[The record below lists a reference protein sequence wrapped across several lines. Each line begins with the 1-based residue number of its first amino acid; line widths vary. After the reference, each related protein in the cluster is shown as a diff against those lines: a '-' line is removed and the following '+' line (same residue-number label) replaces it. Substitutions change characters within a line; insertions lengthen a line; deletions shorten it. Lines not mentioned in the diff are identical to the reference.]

1 MNISIVEEK
10 KNKLVFEIDGMGH
23 TFINLLKTELWN
35 DEHVKIATY
44 TIRHPTVSKPKIIV
58 ETDGDE
64 SPRNAITSAVAR
76 LKKTSEKFKK
86 EVMEGIR

>member
-1 MNISIVEEK
+1 MNINIVEEK
-10 KNKLVFEIDGMGH
+10 KNKLVFEVDGIGH
-23 TFINLLKTELWN
+23 TFINLLKNEMWN

-64 SPRNAITSAVAR
+64 SPKAAITSAVTR

-86 EVMEGIR
+86 EFMDGIR

>member
-1 MNISIVEEK
+1 MNINIVEEK
-10 KNKLVFEIDGMGH
+10 KNKLVFEVDGIGH
-23 TFINLLKTELWN
+23 TFINLLKNEMWN

-64 SPRNAITSAVAR
+64 SPKAAITSAVTR

-86 EVMEGIR
+86 EVMDGIR

>member
-1 MNISIVEEK
+1 MKVDIVEEK
-10 KNKLVFEIDGMGH
+10 KNKIVFEVEGLGH
-23 TFINLLKTELWN
+23 TFINIMKNEMWN

-44 TIRHPTVSKPKIIV
+44 SIRHPIVSKPRVIV

-64 SPRNAITSAVAR
+64 NPRAAIANAVGR

-86 EVMEGIR
+86 ELMEGIR

>member
-1 MNISIVEEK
+1 MNINIVEEK
-10 KNKLVFEIDGMGH
+10 KNKLVFEVDGIGH
-23 TFINLLKTELWN
+23 TFINLLKNEMWN

-64 SPRNAITSAVAR
+64 SPKAAITSAVSR

-86 EVMEGIR
+86 EFMDGIR

>member
-1 MNISIVEEK
+1 MNINIVEEK
-10 KNKLVFEIDGMGH
+10 KNKLVFEVDGIGH
-23 TFINLLKTELWN
+23 TFINLLKNEMWN

-58 ETDGDE
+58 ETNGDE
-64 SPRNAITSAVAR
+64 SPKAAITSAVTR

-86 EVMEGIR
+86 EFMEGIR